1 MREPTTQHKAAR
13 QQSSHQSQVQKLRKS
28 HRGLQNRNKILTR
41 LPESLLP
48 HGQGTYRSQTLP
60 GMFRFIERA
69 KRWRL
74 VGSQKR
80 GRAALG
86 KRKGSSREGIAEE
99 KSICITG
106 SGLLQRKEVDSRQ
119 TKLTI
124 TRRSKHLVL

>member
-1 MREPTTQHKAAR
+1 
-13 QQSSHQSQVQKLRKS
+13 
-28 HRGLQNRNKILTR
+28 
-41 LPESLLP
+41 
-48 HGQGTYRSQTLP
+48 
-60 GMFRFIERA
+60 
-69 KRWRL
+69 
-74 VGSQKR
+74 
-80 GRAALG
+80 LG